1 VIVTLDLDIDIYRK
15 SKTTAALA
23 SSPANGKGFGLN
35 ASDSSLEQLKT
46 IFTKPFG
53 CGLAK
58 DEK

>member
-35 ASDSSLEQLKT
+35 ASDSSLEQFENNLYKT
-46 IFTKPFG
+46 FC